1 MNAQPESNTR
11 LGGRWLIVARLAWLA
26 WVVLVAGLFV
36 ASLPANFE
44 HRRTVC
50 AQTPCYNLQ
59 LTLEQAQALQALG
72 LSLDFFAAY
81 TIALDVVFA
90 AVHLAIAL
98 IIFARRSDDWL
109 ALFAAFTLVTF
120 GTVTYLEGLGQ
131 LAADHPAWWLPV
143 QFISFIG
150 SVSILI
156 FLYVFPTGQF
166 VPRWTRWLAILWIV
180 VEAPHY
186 FFPDSTFSRATWP
199 PVLVVLVF
207 AGFFGAG
214 VFAQIYRYRR
224 VSDLAQRQQTKWVVF
239 GVTAALGGL
248 LGLSLLFLI
257 IPSLEQNLLIVLVA
271 GTAMLVF
278 LLLIPLSIGMA
289 ILRSR
294 LWDIDILIRR
304 TLVYSVFAGVLA
316 LIYFGSVV
324 ILQQAIRAVTGRQQP
339 EIVTVI
345 STLAIAALFAPLRRR
360 VQNAIDRR
368 FYRRKY
374 DAAQTLAA
382 FSATV
387 RDEVD
392 LNKLTERL
400 IAVVEETM
408 QPAHVSLWLRKTD
421 GKARQRI
428 QDETN

>member
-1 MNAQPESNTR
+1 
-11 LGGRWLIVARLAWLA
+11 
-26 WVVLVAGLFV
+26 
-36 ASLPANFE
+36 
-44 HRRTVC
+44 
-50 AQTPCYNLQ
+50 
-59 LTLEQAQALQALG
+59 
-72 LSLDFFAAY
+72 
-81 TIALDVVFA
+81 
-90 AVHLAIAL
+90 
-98 IIFARRSDDWL
+98 
-109 ALFAAFTLVTF
+109 
-120 GTVTYLEGLGQ
+120 
-131 LAADHPAWWLPV
+131 
-143 QFISFIG
+143 
-150 SVSILI
+150 
-156 FLYVFPTGQF
+156 
-166 VPRWTRWLAILWIV
+166 
-180 VEAPHY
+180 
-186 FFPDSTFSRATWP
+186 
-199 PVLVVLVF
+199 
-207 AGFFGAG
+207 
-214 VFAQIYRYRR
+214 
-224 VSDLAQRQQTKWVVF
+224 
-239 GVTAALGGL
+239 
-248 LGLSLLFLI
+248 
-257 IPSLEQNLLIVLVA
+257 LVA